1 MENILLARVD
11 DRLIHGQVMTARLKR
26 YPAKQIII
34 IDDGVAK
41 DDFMASVLQMA
52 APSGVK
58 VRVFS
63 CEKAIQAMGKG
74 IKNPTILLAKS
85 PITYK
90 RMIDGG
96 LDLTAIN
103 IGGMGINETRKTFH
117 KNIAASEEEKEAMRN
132 LLDRG
137 VDVKIQ
143 VIPQDKVVEVRS
155 LL

>member
-11 DRLIHGQVMTARLKR
+11 DRLIHGQVMTAWLKR

-74 IKNPTILLAKS
+74 IKNPT
-85 PITYK
+85 
-90 RMIDGG
+90 IDGG

>member
-11 DRLIHGQVMTARLKR
+11 DRLIHGQVMTAWLKR
-26 YPAKQIII
+26 YPAKQVIIV
-34 IDDGVAK
+34 DDGVAK

-52 APSGVK
+52 APTGVK

-63 CEKAIQAMGKG
+63 CEKVIQLMGKG

-103 IGGMGINETRKTFH
+103 IGGMGINETRKTFY
-117 KNIAASEEEKEAMRN
+117 KNIAASDEEKEAMKN

-137 VDVKIQ
+137 IDVKIQ
-143 VIPQDKVVEVRS
+143 VIPQDKVVEIGS

>member
-11 DRLIHGQVMTARLKR
+11 DRLIHGQVMTAWLKR
-26 YPAKQIII
+26 YPAKQVIIV
-34 IDDGVAK
+34 DDGVAK

-52 APSGVK
+52 APTGVK

-63 CEKAIQAMGKG
+63 CEKAIQLMGKG

-103 IGGMGINETRKTFH
+103 IGGMGINETRKTFY
-117 KNIAASEEEKEAMRN
+117 KNIAASDEEKEAMKN

-137 VDVKIQ
+137 IDVKIQ
-143 VIPQDKVVEVRS
+143 VIPQDKVVEIGS